1 MCGTTCQ
8 EVCCKES
15 EKDSKIPGG
24 IVKLKSAEDNAK
36 VHTYVSL
43 ELL

>member
-8 EVCCKES
+8 VGCCKES
-15 EKDSKIPGG
+15 EKDSKMPGS

-36 VHTYVSL
+36 FHTYVSL